1 MVQGGTGEGSGR
13 REFLN
18 QAAGLASLA
27 VGTGALAAPA
37 QAIGDLVEFAG
48 DARFLQSLE
57 VNVPNL
63 AEALPF
69 YTVALSMKV
78 LRTSIVDGR
87 NVTFLGYG
95 PEQLTTPP
103 DFIPGVSSFN
113 TYGGH
118 FSLKLVEAKKEE
130 GAAEAFFEQGT
141 AFQYLQIAV
150 PYYSIGKVVFYG
162 GDIKYG
168 YGYLIVTAPG
178 GLPLQVFFGDRG
190 DPMQFIALRTN
201 DLKKSIA
208 YYQDVLGMKKLP
220 YPQLRAQKKSM
231 FEPEQPKG
239 SVLMGY
245 NKEGMG
251 VLLLPKSAGGKAPAR
266 PGSLVGGLTVVGGA
280 GDVAAA
286 AEGGALRDP
295 DGNPVAFLEKDDFDR
310 SLSGAG
316 VLSSA
321 PFSDAFSRKG
331 EME

>member
-1 MVQGGTGEGSGR
+1 VFR
-13 REFLN
+13 
-18 QAAGLASLA
+18 A
-27 VGTGALAAPA
+27 GALNLLGHSFFNEPLPYRCAK
-37 QAIGDLVEFAG
+37 QLSSSCVSLDLF
-48 DARFLQSLE
+48 
-57 VNVPNL
+57 
-63 AEALPF
+63 
-69 YTVALSMKV
+69 
-78 LRTSIVDGR
+78 
-87 NVTFLGYG
+87 
-95 PEQLTTPP
+95 
-103 DFIPGVSSFN
+103 
-113 TYGGH
+113 
-118 FSLKLVEAKKEE
+118 
-130 GAAEAFFEQGT
+130 
-141 AFQYLQIAV
+141 
-150 PYYSIGKVVFYG
+150 
-162 GDIKYG
+162 
-168 YGYLIVTAPG
+168 
-178 GLPLQVFFGDRG
+178 
-190 DPMQFIALRTN
+190 
-201 DLKKSIA
+201 
-208 YYQDVLGMKKLP
+208 QDVLGMKKLP